1 VRRIEK
7 GAAARRIIDRPG
19 VAFSPRIC
27 ATKPPLFLWLWIGSS
42 CDEVGLNAMPAR
54 APRAVFIWCVALLL
68 GQARSLPQAQAPEKS
83 PHRPI
88 SFFIYTPGFS
98 GAEHGDDAVR
108 AQFQEFVDHLGS
120 RSRYGSV
127 GVALNYPYLA
137 FVTGH
142 GPASFAV
149 DAARIK
155 LYEAN
160 VRVAREMGLPVM
172 VGFNGGPWGE
182 PGGPFNS
189 YWKAADGGRF
199 LARYKDGQVNES
211 LHSKGPLTKEE
222 LEPFLAVHPYDS
234 NRQDALFLTLSTSAT
249 SYRRARLKVLDLALA
264 EWQRIDRAY
273 PGTIQAFTTDSEV
286 CDFSFRS
293 QPSGD
298 ALPIGYERAMTEPF
312 CRRYGIA
319 DCGAF
324 FRGRQFT
331 YQSPEER
338 HWYDFRV
345 EAHRQFVADTV
356 SAIRKRFPMTP
367 IFTHQ
372 LGTVDGKVIEN
383 FRRQDWASPQE
394 TAFVNGANP
403 GVTASIYGGRE
414 SEFRELVSQMSEKAD
429 GQGWAL
435 AEFNPGV
442 DWHGNRAELSQF
454 SFDLLRFLADHD
466 VSMIALLAWNSNA
479 LDAGIKDT
487 GVDDAVR
494 RFLAEGPD
502 AGNAR

>member
-1 VRRIEK
+1 
-7 GAAARRIIDRPG
+7 
-19 VAFSPRIC
+19 
-27 ATKPPLFLWLWIGSS
+27 
-42 CDEVGLNAMPAR
+42 MPAR

-403 GVTASIYGGRE
+403 GVTAYIYGGRE

>member
-1 VRRIEK
+1 ML
-7 GAAARRIIDRPG
+7 AR
-19 VAFSPRIC
+19 VPRVV
-27 ATKPPLFLWLWIGSS
+27 L
-42 CDEVGLNAMPAR
+42 V
-54 APRAVFIWCVALLL
+54 WCVALFL
-68 GQARSLPQAQAPEKS
+68 GQACSVSQAQAPEKS
-83 PHRPI
+83 SHRPI

-108 AQFQEFVDHLGS
+108 AQFQEFIDHLGS

-127 GVALNYPYLA
+127 GIALNYPYLT

-160 VRVAREMGLPVM
+160 VRVAHEMGLPVLA
-172 VGFNGGPWGE
+172 GFNGGPWGE
-182 PGGPFNS
+182 PGGPFNA
-189 YWKAADGGRF
+189 YWKTARGGRF
-199 LARYKDGQVNES
+199 LARYQDGQVNES
-211 LHSKGPLTKEE
+211 LHSKGYLTKEE
-222 LEPFLAVHPYDS
+222 LEPFLAIHPYDLT
-234 NRQDALFLTLSTSAT
+234 RQDALFLTLSPNVAK
-249 SYRRARLKVLDLALA
+249 YRRARLKVLDLALA
-264 EWQRIDRAY
+264 EWERIDRTY

-298 ALPIGYERAMTEPF
+298 ALPIGYETAMTEPF
-312 CRRYGIA
+312 CSRYGIT

-324 FRGRQFT
+324 FRNRQFT
-331 YQSPEER
+331 YQSSEER
-338 HWYDFRV
+338 RWYDFRV
-345 EAHRQFVADTV
+345 EAHRQFVSDTT
-356 SAIRKRFPMTP
+356 STIRKHFPSKP

-372 LGTVDGKVIEN
+372 LGTLDGKPIEN
-383 FRRQDWASPQE
+383 FRRQDFASPQE
-394 TAFVNGANP
+394 TAFVKGATP
-403 GVTASIYGGRE
+403 GVTAYIYEGRD
-414 SEFRELVSQMSEKAD
+414 SDFRQLVSQLNGKVG

-435 AEFNPGV
+435 AEFNSGK
-442 DWHGNRAELSQF
+442 DWHGTRAELSRY
-454 SFDLLRFLADHD
+454 SFELLRFLADHQ

-479 LDAGIKDT
+479 LDPGIKDS

-502 AGNAR
+502 AGIAQ